1 MAAHQAP
8 VLGILQARILEW
20 VAISFSSAWKWEV
33 KVKSFSCVQCFAT
46 PWPVAYQAPPS
57 MGVPR
62 QEYWSGVPLP
72 SPQGEGGRSYSKWVW
87 AKEAGPP
94 FTWEWVQWSQE
105 PDPAVPLEAKGWGGR
120 GSCVVSVGTPSSLL
134 SAGLA
139 PSTPATLWASPNLQ
153 SLSPTP
159 TPGTWSEV
167 GPLKTPLAK
176 NEWGLEATSATR
188 LYPYS
193 EYPLCICKPS
203 KTWTA
208 VLSSGR
214 AQRETCIEQSYSSS
228 GRSGWEIHTCFQAS
242 GYQWPY
248 NPVRGGGLQ
257 GLSFPAELE
266 KNEKLFRKRWVGTE
280 V

>member
-1 MAAHQAP
+1 MLRDPMACSLPGSSVH
-8 VLGILQARILEW
+8 GSSQARVLEW
-20 VAISFSSAWKWEV
+20 GTIAFSAGRRREV
-33 KVKSFSCVQCFAT
+33 LFKMS
-46 PWPVAYQAPPS
+46 
-57 MGVPR
+57 
-62 QEYWSGVPLP
+62 L
-72 SPQGEGGRSYSKWVW
+72 GEGGW
-87 AKEAGPP
+87 ATIV
-94 FTWEWVQWSQE
+94 TWEWVQWSQE

-120 GSCVVSVGTPSSLL
+120 GSRVVSVVSVGAPSSLL

-203 KTWTA
+203 N
-208 VLSSGR
+208 LD
-214 AQRETCIEQSYSSS
+214 SSS
-228 GRSGWEIHTCFQAS
+228 EF
-242 GYQWPY
+242 WPSTAGNLY
-248 NPVRGGGLQ
+248 R
-257 GLSFPAELE
+257 AELF
-266 KNEKLFRKRWVGTE
+266 KFRKIWVGDPHLFSGKRVPVTL
-280 V
+280 